1 MDVKPPGEE
10 EGTLADQIV
19 LAMTDLVG
27 AMGRLN
33 DLVAQRL
40 GVGPTDLLCLHTLN
54 REGPSTAGALSARLG
69 RTTGA
74 ITQMVDRLQKAG
86 YVRRRPHPEDRRSVV
101 IEAIPDA
108 LGKVAALYTGLDAR
122 SRRLMAEFTEDQLAA
137 VHAFLAASHHNAVQE
152 SDNLTAQ
159 P

>member
-1 MDVKPPGEE
+1 MDVKPPNEE
-10 EGTLADQIV
+10 EGALADQIV

-33 DLVAQRL
+33 DLVAQRV

-74 ITQMVDRLQKAG
+74 ITQMIDRLQKAG
-86 YVRRRPHPEDRRSVV
+86 YVRRRPHPDDRRSVV

-108 LGKVAALYTGLDAR
+108 LGKIATLYTGLDTR
-122 SRRLMAEFTEDQLAA
+122 SRRLMNEFTEDQLTAI
-137 VHAFLAASHHNAVQE
+137 HAFLAASHHIAIQE
-152 SDNLTAQ
+152 SDNLTGQ